1 MGNGS
6 QGMTGVI
13 LSAMK
18 TAISVPDALFHEAD
32 RFAKRRAMARSELY
46 TRAVKAYLR
55 QEKRVTEELNAVFE
69 AGDDG
74 LDPLLQELQ
83 HRTLREDSA

>member
-1 MGNGS
+1 
-6 QGMTGVI
+6 MTEVI

-18 TAISVPDALFHEAD
+18 TAISVPDTLFHEAD
-32 RFAKRRAMARSELY
+32 RFAKRRAMSRSELY
-46 TRAVKAYLR
+46 SRAVKAYLR
-55 QEKRVTEELNAVFE
+55 QEERVTEELNAVFE

-83 HRTLREDSA
+83 HRTLREDPS

>member
-6 QGMTGVI
+6 QSMTRVI
-13 LSAMK
+13 LSPMK

-32 RFAKRRAMARSELY
+32 RFAKRRAMSRSELY

-55 QEKRVTEELNAVFE
+55 QEERVTEELNAIFE

-83 HRTLREDSA
+83 HRTLREDPS